1 MTDDL
6 EGFAQWRDEI
16 ETRVGTLE
24 VTVEPE
30 ADAKARMSKDMS
42 KLEVQYDFQQ
52 KLLEALRETQSEH
65 TAMLREHGD
74 ILQDHTAR
82 LEKLEVGQ
90 AKVLVGV
97 ETIIGL
103 LGREID
109 AGAQPGDS

>member
-24 VTVEPE
+24 VTVE
-30 ADAKARMSKDMS
+30 
-42 KLEVQYDFQQ
+42 
-52 KLLEALRETQSEH
+52 TQ
-65 TAMLREHGD
+65 R
-74 ILQDHTAR
+74 DHTAR
-82 LEKLEVGQ
+82 LTRLESGVQKLDGRVQGLEDGMRTVE
-90 AKVLVGV
+90 AGV

-109 AGAQPGDS
+109 AGEQQGDS